1 MRGYKLPDINRVPV
15 GTKPDLVD
23 LAKVRSVFFNYKK
36 SLIKGWSN
44 LGKAHLIGYWSYGA
58 EVRGLKRAPLAP

>member
-23 LAKVRSVFFNYKK
+23 LAKVRSDK
-36 SLIKGWSN
+36 
-44 LGKAHLIGYWSYGA
+44 LGQS
-58 EVRGLKRAPLAP
+58 PLDWILVLWG